1 MEGVW
6 FRIGFRAFKS
16 FQSFKPFKTL
26 GTRNDEQS
34 GEIKRE
40 KKNKEGYAGG
50 YTACGAGHAVRRV
63 VSPLLGCRRNG
74 SGAL

>member
-6 FRIGFRAFKS
+6 FQIGFRAFKS

-40 KKNKEGYAGG
+40 MQGLATAGFE
-50 YTACGAGHAVRRV
+50 VRI
-63 VSPLLGCRRNG
+63 
-74 SGAL
+74 